1 MSGRGHASLAALAA
15 FALLAIFADLLPY
28 RPDQV
33 RSESGVE
40 VLRPPSARHWLG
52 TDDVGRDVAT
62 RLAHGARTSLLLAAG
77 ALALALLL
85 GTALGAAA
93 AAGPRLVDAAVSG
106 ACDLVAA
113 VPALLLVVAAQGLLG
128 RASTA
133 SLLVLLALPQIVVVA
148 RVARAEIR
156 RVFALPLAE
165 AARAV
170 GATRVRVVARHALP
184 LAAPPLAVC
193 AAATV
198 AATVL
203 GEAALTFLGFGVPAG
218 APSWGEL
225 LRQAHQNAL
234 AWWLAVPAGAAV
246 TLVSLAAHT
255 LADELN
261 RSS

>member
-1 MSGRGHASLAALAA
+1 
-15 FALLAIFADLLPY
+15 
-28 RPDQV
+28 
-33 RSESGVE
+33 
-40 VLRPPSARHWLG
+40 
-52 TDDVGRDVAT
+52 
-62 RLAHGARTSLLLAAG
+62 
-77 ALALALLL
+77 
-85 GTALGAAA
+85 
-93 AAGPRLVDAAVSG
+93 
-106 ACDLVAA
+106 
-113 VPALLLVVAAQGLLG
+113 
-128 RASTA
+128 
-133 SLLVLLALPQIVVVA
+133 
-148 RVARAEIR
+148 
-156 RVFALPLAE
+156 
-165 AARAV
+165 
-170 GATRVRVVARHALP
+170 VARHALP

-255 LADELN
+255 LADELS